1 MGKRIR
7 HLEFY
12 GYADQ
17 NVYMG
22 LPNVDLSDIRET
34 NKEQDKEISALSSAT
49 KDKADVSLVNELS
62 GKVDTFVDEQGR
74 INRWFAKGIN
84 KNRERIENL
93 EHRDEEITN
102 KINEIVDD
110 FNPIYDELNALSG
123 RIDTID
129 EKLEQHLQE
138 ESEFE
143 DNTNERL
150 DFLEDE
156 IVKKLDS
163 SEAESIYAKKEDVY
177 TKEEV
182 DELFESYSGDY
193 ATKEWV
199 IDQGYITENDADAK
213 YSTKQE
219 LEGLRD
225 IVDDVQASV
234 DNVSSELAQF
244 EELTN
249 NNVEDLNNKIDSL
262 EAQYT
267 RDITELQEDVEDLT
281 NDVRRNSNDIYQINN
296 VALPN
301 KADKSDLVALSSRV
315 DTINANLNNK
325 VDKIDYIRDQNLV
338 EAELNN
344 LKETKASKEELRNVS
359 GAIDSLDAKIDR
371 EIQDRINGDE
381 SLDRKIASANTRID
395 IIREENIERD
405 ANINDLR
412 TDLDIEIAERKQADI
427 DLIGSPSDV
436 DEDNTIY
443 GAKKYADKVS
453 NQALNSSKIYTDD
466 KNRETRDYVDETK
479 ANLERQ
485 ITAKADKSYVDA
497 VKDEIQ
503 ISVDEKV
510 LAEKNRAQ
518 EVEAA
523 LNSAIRQETQRA
535 INKEV
540 TISSALTHTSNIVKA
555 LTDWDGDDRA
565 DYTDEGNGIVDVMH
579 REIHDIEEAISAITI
594 IGEGI
599 ETSNPHEVGFG
610 TYNVT
615 HTGLNDS
622 DKTMFTIGVGN
633 SSFERKNAIE
643 IRRNGDIYMW
653 IEGEYMKINDLLAML
668 AHETY

>member
-1 MGKRIR
+1 
-7 HLEFY
+7 
-12 GYADQ
+12 
-17 NVYMG
+17 
-22 LPNVDLSDIRET
+22 
-34 NKEQDKEISALSSAT
+34 
-49 KDKADVSLVNELS
+49 
-62 GKVDTFVDEQGR
+62 
-74 INRWFAKGIN
+74 
-84 KNRERIENL
+84 
-93 EHRDEEITN
+93 
-102 KINEIVDD
+102 
-110 FNPIYDELNALSG
+110 
-123 RIDTID
+123 
-129 EKLEQHLQE
+129 
-138 ESEFE
+138 
-143 DNTNERL
+143 
-150 DFLEDE
+150 
-156 IVKKLDS
+156 
-163 SEAESIYAKKEDVY
+163 
-177 TKEEV
+177 
-182 DELFESYSGDY
+182 
-193 ATKEWV
+193 
-199 IDQGYITENDADAK
+199 
-213 YSTKQE
+213 
-219 LEGLRD
+219 
-225 IVDDVQASV
+225 
-234 DNVSSELAQF
+234 
-244 EELTN
+244 
-249 NNVEDLNNKIDSL
+249 
-262 EAQYT
+262 
-267 RDITELQEDVEDLT
+267 VEDLT